1 MTRSAARRI
10 DAARILLILVT
21 VCVTTVGLAGSASAN
36 GGTAYV
42 QPGQSIQAAID
53 RAHPGDRII
62 VLAGTYAEQLTVD
75 KNGIHLVGRGAVLIP
90 PSSPVLNTC
99 SGLAGEGTEAGICIT
114 GKDVV
119 LDPFDIVQMEHR
131 KFVSVGTRVKD
142 ASIDGFQV
150 RGFSGENIAVVGAR
164 NTRVTGNSLA
174 EGTRY
179 GFLTVGSENTRAGFN
194 TVTSAATL
202 RFIGIC
208 MDDLG
213 GAVVTSNHVSG
224 YEIALCVQTARAE
237 VRNNDVSASCFGV
250 FVDPGIVGA
259 KIHRNHIGGTNP
271 NCGPGKGTAVG
282 ILLFGA
288 VNTDVRGN
296 HIEGQTVPGGAAG
309 VAVVD
314 VSASG
319 PFASGNVVTHNVLHN
334 NDLDL
339 FVSSVGIGNVL
350 KRNECATSD
359 PHGLCTPN

>member
-10 DAARILLILVT
+10 DAARILLILAT
-21 VCVTTVGLAGSASAN
+21 VCVTTVGLVGSASAN

-213 GAVVTSNHVSG
+213 GAVVTSNHISG
-224 YEIALCVQTARAE
+224 YQVALCVQTARAE

>member
-10 DAARILLILVT
+10 DAARILLILAT
-21 VCVTTVGLAGSASAN
+21 VCVTTVGLVGSASAN

-42 QPGQSIQAAID
+42 QPGQSIQTAID

-62 VLAGTYAEQLTVD
+62 VRAGTYAEQLTVG
-75 KNGIHLVGRGAVLIP
+75 KNGIQLVGRGAVLIP
-90 PSSPVLNTC
+90 PPSPVLNTC
-99 SGLAGEGTEAGICIT
+99 SGLAGEGTEAGICVT
-114 GKDVV
+114 GKGVV
-119 LDPFDIVQMEHR
+119 LAPFDTVQKEHR
-131 KFVSVGTRVKD
+131 KFVSVGTQVKD
-142 ASIDGFQV
+142 VWINGFQV

-164 NTRVTGNSLA
+164 NTLVTGNSLA
-174 EGTRY
+174 DGTRY
-179 GFLTVGSENTRAGFN
+179 GFLTVGSKNTRAGFN

-213 GAVVTSNHVSG
+213 GAVVTSNHISG
-224 YEIALCVQTARAE
+224 YQVALCVQTARAE
-237 VRNNDVSASCFGV
+237 IRNNDVSASCTGI

-259 KIHRNHIGGTNP
+259 KIRRNHIGGTNP
-271 NCGPGKGTAVG
+271 DCGPPNAG
-282 ILLFGA
+282 IVLFGA

>member
-259 KIHRNHIGGTNP
+259 KIRRNHIGGTNP